1 MWQRDDVNFLF
12 SLRKTTLSLT
22 SLVYL
27 KTYTG
32 CTANS
37 REFLTGGET
46 HKFCTKLSPQTL
58 LLLILLP
65 TQFPC
70 FLSICL
76 FIEVF
81 INLKTLRMLLSE
93 TEGELPNPLRGFR
106 TSSGR

>member
-12 SLRKTTLSLT
+12 RLRKTTLSLT

-46 HKFCTKLSPQTL
+46 HENAAQNSPLKTL
-58 LLLILLP
+58 LLLVLLKSIGRGVSCWPIL
-65 TQFPC
+65 
-70 FLSICL
+70 
-76 FIEVF
+76 VH
-81 INLKTLRMLLSE
+81 
-93 TEGELPNPLRGFR
+93 
-106 TSSGR
+106 